1 MFVGLSV
8 HIWKLRFPVD
18 WILQV
23 EECIANIGIPLDIFV
38 VVAVLPFRRFLE
50 VGFLCLFFQKVIDR
64 PSSTSIEFKNVP

>member
-23 EECIANIGIPLDIFV
+23 EERIANIGIPLDIFV
-38 VVAVLPFRRFLE
+38 AVL
-50 VGFLCLFFQKVIDR
+50 QKKMKIDGQK
-64 PSSTSIEFKNVP
+64 T